1 MILKDQLYKILSA
14 DSDSRSFEL
23 ELLPDCVIYKAH
35 FPERA
40 ITPGVCII
48 QTASELLGELTGSQY
63 QLAGVANAKYLAVVD
78 PAETPCVT
86 YIFKKISPD
95 EESHTLKV
103 SVEVRHQDTTYTKLS
118 LIYNNR

>member
-14 DSDSRSFEL
+14 DSRSFEL

-48 QTASELLGELTGSQY
+48 QTAAELLGELTGRQHE
-63 QLAGVANAKYLAVVD
+63 LAVID
-78 PAETPCVT
+78 PAKTPRVT

>member
-14 DSDSRSFEL
+14 DSRSFEL
-23 ELLPDCVIYKAH
+23 ELLHDCVIYKAH

-48 QTASELLGELTGSQY
+48 QTAAELLGELTGRQHE
-63 QLAGVANAKYLAVVD
+63 LAGVANAKYLAVID
-78 PAETPCVT
+78 PAKTPRVT

>member
-1 MILKDQLYKILSA
+1 MILKDQLYRILSA

-48 QTASELLGELTGSQY
+48 QTASELLGELTGRQHE
-63 QLAGVANAKYLAVVD
+63 LAGVANAKYLAVID
-78 PAETPCVT
+78 PAETPRVT

-95 EESHTLKV
+95 EENRTLKV
-103 SVEVRHQDTTYTKLS
+103 AVEVRHADTTYTKLS